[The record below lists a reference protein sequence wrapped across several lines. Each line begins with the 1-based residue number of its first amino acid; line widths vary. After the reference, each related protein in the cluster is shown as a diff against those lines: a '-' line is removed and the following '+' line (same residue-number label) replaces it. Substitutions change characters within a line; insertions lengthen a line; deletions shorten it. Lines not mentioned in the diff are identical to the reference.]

1 MKIQNKINRYA
12 VNATAVNFEA
22 QVRKM
27 QKAIELAEQELQQ
40 AHEMFAEFVA
50 TPILPEKKEVAS
62 LVLELPKTEEVAPLV
77 LEIPSPDE
85 EIKEV
90 KKEVVRP
97 VLPVVEQV
105 MQGLV
110 LDLPATETPEE
121 VEPLKLEI
129 KEEVRVVDKVKQNMP
144 PKTTPNP
151 QTGFIAGPA
160 QPGIILNSARMS
172 HKHQSL
178 EYLEKLR
185 VFMYSGILKLAEA
198 GVRELHVAELD
209 GIEFLM
215 PLIWE
220 SVLVK
225 FPDMKLVL
233 FSNGKNNF
241 EKYKT
246 DEYEESFKIHSPY
259 RLQQQLRKIATRV
272 VMVEGNAFAVRR
284 AVAKDTNGYV
294 RISPFKM
301 QDATTPL
308 YKGKSLCVQ
317 ICPWTL
323 AVEVGGGLQRLSKP
337 GDGNDYRPTHVK
349 KAAEGKPVTGAPTH

>member
-27 QKAIELAEQELQQ
+27 QKAIALAEQELQQ
-40 AHEMFAEFVA
+40 AHETFAEFVA
-50 TPILPEKKEVAS
+50 TPILPEKKEVAP
-62 LVLELPKTEEVAPLV
+62 LVLELPQTEEVAPLV
-77 LEIPSPDE
+77 LDLPVAE
-85 EIKEV
+85 EKEV
-90 KKEVVRP
+90 AP
-97 VLPVVEQV
+97 
-105 MQGLV
+105 LV
-110 LDLPATETPEE
+110 LNLPAEETP
-121 VEPLKLEI
+121 KA
-129 KEEVRVVDKVKQNMP
+129 RVVDKVKQNMP
-144 PKTTPNP
+144 PKTAPNP

-246 DEYEESFKIHSPY
+246 EEYEESFKIHSPY